1 MAEVEPIP
9 VAVTPEITGAGG
21 VNVVKVEF
29 VDVVDAL
36 EPFTETTSKSYN
48 FAGVNPVR
56 VTECEVTSALS
67 SSDCEP

>member
-1 MAEVEPIP
+1 MAEVELIP
-9 VAVTPEITGAGG
+9 VAVTPEITGGAG
-21 VNVVKVEF
+21 VVVVKVEL

-48 FAGVNPVR
+48 VAGVNPLR
-56 VTECEVTSALS
+56 VTECEVTSALL